1 MADGSQTLSLQD
13 DSNFDPTEAKTGDND
28 PSEVD
33 SDKDVVSLD
42 ALTQEELQYI
52 VNNSRYK
59 NILSD
64 ILSPFVEEMSE
75 AGSVRSADPTVTD
88 DQSEKGTSP
97 VVYKLANTQGEGAD
111 TSSSQAKKKALKR
124 PSEGDPSPSKK
135 R

>member
-1 MADGSQTLSLQD
+1 MADGSQTLSVQD
-13 DSNFDPTEAKTGDND
+13 DSNFDPTAAKTGDND
-28 PSEVD
+28 PSEGD

-75 AGSVRSADPTVTD
+75 AGSVRSADPTVT
-88 DQSEKGTSP
+88 
-97 VVYKLANTQGEGAD
+97 AQGEGAD

-124 PSEGDPSPSKK
+124 PSEGDHSPSKK